1 VEVSVQDEGPGIP
14 PHAQDKIFDRFY
26 QVDSSA
32 TRAVGGTGLGL
43 YICRRM
49 TDSIGG
55 RLWLERSTDSGT
67 VFCLWVP
74 RVPPEPSDA
83 EEQGNRPPERRIFL
97 LSR

>member
-1 VEVSVQDEGPGIP
+1 VQDEGPGSP
-14 PHAQDKIFDRFY
+14 PDAQDKIFDRFY

-32 TRAVGGTGLGL
+32 TRSVGGTGLGL

-74 RVPPEPSDA
+74 LTPPDGSDA
-83 EEQGNRPPERRIFL
+83 PEQGAPQPERRIFL